1 MTRPTF
7 FAHRATIVLM
17 AVVVLVA
24 TGDGF
29 AQSYAG
35 LYHWATEHHLKTWKA
50 DTFPLLV
57 DLFVAVGELGMF
69 ALALEGHRLR
79 KSVMS
84 WADVALPFGI
94 AAAGWG
100 VSLVF
105 NVGSVGHRFSDQA
118 TAAVPP
124 VASMLGLLVLLRT
137 LHRLVT
143 RPADELD
150 ASVSVRATVADADSP
165 EGVANGYAMWAALE
179 DTPPAAVEPVAT
191 TDPLDDWYDE
201 TEPES
206 VAEIPSDSNGVPE
219 PAPESETGGRDQDET
234 DPEAVATGETGGP
247 ESDETDPVLEPV
259 IATARDRFADVI
271 ATGGLPSVRAV
282 RREMRV
288 GYPRAVQIRAAL
300 DAVATK

>member
-35 LYHWATEHHLKTWKA
+35 LYHWATEHHLKAWKA

-150 ASVSVRATVADADSP
+150 AAVSVRATVADADSP
-165 EGVANGYAMWAALE
+165 EGIANGYAMWAALE
-179 DTPPAAVEPVAT
+179 DTHPAAVETVAT

-201 TEPES
+201 ADP
-206 VAEIPSDSNGVPE
+206 EIPGDSPGNSE
-219 PAPESETGGRDQDET
+219 PGPD
-234 DPEAVATGETGGP
+234 AVATGETGGP
-247 ESDETDPVLEPV
+247 EPDETDPVLEPV

-300 DAVATK
+300 DAVAGK

>member
-35 LYHWATEHHLKTWKA
+35 LYHWATEHHLKSWKA

-143 RPADELD
+143 RPADGLD
-150 ASVSVRATVADADSP
+150 ASVSVRASVADADRAD
-165 EGVANGYAMWAALE
+165 GAANGYSIWAALE
-179 DTPPAAVEPVAT
+179 DAPPAEVEPVAT
-191 TDPLDDWYDE
+191 PDPLDDWYDE
-201 TEPES
+201 T
-206 VAEIPSDSNGVPE
+206 DPE
-219 PAPESETGGRDQDET
+219 PETGGRDQDET
-234 DPEAVATGETGGP
+234 DPEPGAADETDGSEP
-247 ESDETDPVLEPV
+247 DETDPVLEPV

-288 GYPRAVQIRAAL
+288 GYPRAVKIRAAL
-300 DAVATK
+300 DAVAGK